1 VTPDVA
7 IIVSLVLAICGG
19 AGWVIAR
26 RQLGERDAELAA
38 ALSRLA
44 LARAEGERLR
54 ASLDPLRAALGD
66 EVQALNA
73 AVEATREVA
82 TVTGLR
88 TDRSDQLRAQLA
100 LVSRGSDALDQFVA
114 GVLFRGE
121 QATRSA
127 EDARRV
133 AADAGEHAARVERAG
148 VLLHALG
155 REFDAVRQT
164 MKALGNASERI
175 GAFVQ
180 TIEGIAQQTNLLA
193 LNAAIE
199 AARAGSHGRGFS
211 VVADEV
217 RKLADDASRAADHVG
232 SSVRDIQ
239 GAIDRLGTVVGAA
252 DAGVSDVREVTGDAQ
267 RVLAGVVEGLGRTV
281 DFVQQVASSVG
292 GETTALDGLLADMG
306 ELHERATAALTEATR
321 EVEQDGASA
330 EAIAKVGEVAVRLG
344 SIASAITGER

>member
-1 VTPDVA
+1 MTLSFA
-7 IIVSLVLAICGG
+7 IVLVVGLALG
-19 AGWVIAR
+19 AGAAWIVAR
-26 RQLGERDAELAA
+26 RRLAEREAELSAVVA
-38 ALSRLA
+38 RHEQ
-44 LARAEGERLR
+44 ARADADALR
-54 ASLDPLRAALGD
+54 ATLDPLRAALAGELLALNEAIHVSRELAGSADHRRGRGD
-66 EVQALNA
+66 EV
-73 AVEATREVA
+73 
-82 TVTGLR
+82 
-88 TDRSDQLRAQLA
+88 RAQLA

-148 VLLHALG
+148 VLLAALG

-164 MKALGNASERI
+164 MTALARAGEKI

-252 DAGVSDVREVTGDAQ
+252 DAGVSDVREVTTDAQ
-267 RVLAGVVEGLGRTV
+267 RVLSGVVEGLGRTV
-281 DFVQQVASSVG
+281 TFVEQVARSVAT
-292 GETTALDGLLADMG
+292 ETSALDGLLADMG
-306 ELHERATAALTEATR
+306 ELHARATATIAEATR
-321 EVEQDGASA
+321 ETEHDGASA
-330 EAIAKVGEVAVRLG
+330 DALARVSEAAAGLGRLAT
-344 SIASAITGER
+344 SLPV

>member
-1 VTPDVA
+1 MLSVA
-7 IIVSLVLAICGG
+7 IVLVIGLALGGG
-19 AGWVIAR
+19 AAWLVAR
-26 RQLGERDAELAA
+26 RRLAEREAELSAVVA
-38 ALSRLA
+38 RHDR
-44 LARAEGERLR
+44 ARAEAEALR
-54 ASLDPLRAALGD
+54 AELEPLRVALGD
-66 EVQALNA
+66 ELLALNDA
-73 AVEATREVA
+73 IHVSRQLAGSAGQGRERGDEV
-82 TVTGLR
+82 
-88 TDRSDQLRAQLA
+88 RAQLA

-127 EDARRV
+127 EEARRV

-148 VLLHALG
+148 VLLAALG
-155 REFDAVRQT
+155 SEFDTVRQT
-164 MKALGNASERI
+164 MAALAHAGEKI

-217 RKLADDASRAADHVG
+217 RKLADDATRAADHVG

-252 DAGVSDVREVTGDAQ
+252 DAGVSDVREVTTDAQ
-267 RVLAGVVEGLGRTV
+267 RVLSGVVEGLGRTV
-281 DFVQQVASSVG
+281 TFVEQVASSVAS
-292 GETTALDGLLADMG
+292 ETSALDGLLGDMG
-306 ELHERATAALTEATR
+306 ELHARATATIAEAARETE
-321 EVEQDGASA
+321 QHGASA
-330 EAIAKVGEVAVRLG
+330 AALTRVSELAAGLGRL
-344 SIASAITGER
+344 ATTLPAR